1 MTLSCIAFEHR
12 LSNCDTNSKSLGVVR
27 LLNHL
32 LFPVPA
38 GSSEGNFGDTI
49 DISVDVIHL
58 VPVASVV
65 FPAATTVTT
74 LAQHGEA
81 IRGIQ
86 EHFLW
91 VPIYE
96 ELTALRFK
104 VDIGEAENALLRATI
119 RTMEVIE
126 TVTRNHERLA
136 HIEIALQ
143 FASVKRDP
151 PVRTERTTEASKI
164 FMTSQYR
171 IANR

>member
-1 MTLSCIAFEHR
+1 MDAPTI
-12 LSNCDTNSKSLGVVR
+12 
-27 LLNHL
+27 
-32 LFPVPA
+32 PVPA

-65 FPAATTVTT
+65 FPAATIVTT

-86 EHFLW
+86 ENFLG

-136 HIEIALQ
+136 HIEIERQL
-143 FASVKRDP
+143 ASVKESYRQD
-151 PVRTERTTEASKI
+151 REDFRKLKD
-164 FMTSQYR
+164 FMTSQYEYR
-171 IANR
+171 S